1 MIPRELLGTAEIPGG
16 EQLRLI
22 RHGGDFV
29 IMIGRNEL
37 MNTRMRGSEEA
48 LATMS
53 CARIAGRADTRLL
66 IGGYGMGFTLRAALA
81 ALPSN
86 AHITVAEL
94 VPEIID
100 WAHGPMQDVAA
111 GCLDDP
117 RVHIVADDV
126 VEVIRSRPASF
137 DAILLDVDNGPDGL
151 VREAN
156 NQLYSQQGLKAAQAA
171 LRPGGVLAIWSAG
184 KDDAFARRLK
194 NVGFAVDEVAVR
206 ARGNGKGAKHV
217 IWFATKSRG
226 ASLDARRFPSQRPT
240 RSTHNVS

>member
-22 RHGGDFV
+22 RHGRDFV

-81 ALPSN
+81 ALPSD
-86 AHITVAEL
+86 AQVTVAEL

-100 WAHGPMQDVAA
+100 WARGPMQDVAA

-117 RVHIVADDV
+117 RVRIVADDV
-126 VEVIRSRPASF
+126 GKVIRSRPASF

-156 NQLYSQQGLKAAQAA
+156 NQLYSQQGLRAAQAA
-171 LRPGGVLAIWSAG
+171 LRPGGVLAIWSAS
-184 KDDAFARRLK
+184 KDDAFARRLSTI
-194 NVGFAVDEVAVR
+194 GFAVDEVAVR

-217 IWFATKSRG
+217 IWFATISRG
-226 ASLDARRFPSQRPT
+226 ASSGARRLPGQ
-240 RSTHNVS
+240 